1 MSVADAPR
9 SHGLIQ
15 RATNILLHPKAE
27 WDVIAAEPATVQS
40 IFIYAAV
47 LAGIA
52 ALARL
57 AHGLMPFCF
66 FVACYTPNPVFAVIS
81 SVVYYIVTLAGVF
94 VVGLIIDALAT
105 GFGGEK
111 NQVQAMKAAVY
122 SWTAAW
128 LAGIFIVVPWLGLLL
143 SLLGLYSIYLLYVG
157 LPRTMKAPEQQAVG
171 YTAVV
176 VILGIVVFVIGG
188 AIAGTVA
195 TMGALSGA
203 VANGSVSPITGT
215 VHFGNGGSLDLD
227 KLRAAGQQAEAQ
239 MKAQREGGPDKV
251 VAVDPERLKALLP
264 DSVAGA
270 ARTDVSATSAGAAG
284 FGASNAEATYQNGS
298 ERITLKVTDLAA
310 AGGFAAMAGAI
321 NVQSDETTATG
332 YKKVHTENGM
342 LTTERYD
349 NQSKSG
355 EYSVIVAS
363 RFAIEADGDG
373 VGMDA
378 LKAAVAAV
386 GPDRVAALAHG

>member
-1 MSVADAPR
+1 
-9 SHGLIQ
+9 
-15 RATNILLHPKAE
+15 
-27 WDVIAAEPATVQS
+27 
-40 IFIYAAV
+40 
-47 LAGIA
+47 
-52 ALARL
+52 
-57 AHGLMPFCF
+57 
-66 FVACYTPNPVFAVIS
+66 
-81 SVVYYIVTLAGVF
+81 
-94 VVGLIIDALAT
+94 
-105 GFGGEK
+105 
-111 NQVQAMKAAVY
+111 
-122 SWTAAW
+122 
-128 LAGIFIVVPWLGLLL
+128 
-143 SLLGLYSIYLLYVG
+143 
-157 LPRTMKAPEQQAVG
+157 
-171 YTAVV
+171 
-176 VILGIVVFVIGG
+176 
-188 AIAGTVA
+188 
-195 TMGALSGA
+195 MGALSGSL
-203 VANGSVSPITGT
+203 ANGSVSPVTGT

-239 MKAQREGGPDKV
+239 MKAQREGGPNKV

-284 FGASNAEATYQNGS
+284 FGASNAEATYQNGNA
-298 ERITLKVTDLAA
+298 RITLKLTDLAA

-355 EYSVIVAS
+355 EYSIIVAS
-363 RFAIEADGDG
+363 RFAIEADGDC
-373 VGMDA
+373 VGMDV

>member
-1 MSVADAPR
+1 M
-9 SHGLIQ
+9 
-15 RATNILLHPKAE
+15 
-27 WDVIAAEPATVQS
+27 
-40 IFIYAAV
+40 
-47 LAGIA
+47 
-52 ALARL
+52 
-57 AHGLMPFCF
+57 
-66 FVACYTPNPVFAVIS
+66 
-81 SVVYYIVTLAGVF
+81 
-94 VVGLIIDALAT
+94 
-105 GFGGEK
+105 
-111 NQVQAMKAAVY
+111 
-122 SWTAAW
+122 
-128 LAGIFIVVPWLGLLL
+128 
-143 SLLGLYSIYLLYVG
+143 
-157 LPRTMKAPEQQAVG
+157 
-171 YTAVV
+171 V

-203 VANGSVSPITGT
+203 VANGSVSPISGT
-215 VHFGNGGSLDLD
+215 VHFNGGSLDLD
-227 KLRAAGQQAEAQ
+227 KLQAAGQQAEAQ
-239 MKAQREGGPDKV
+239 MKAQRDGGPNKV

-284 FGASNAEATYQNGS
+284 FGASNAEATYQNGDA
-298 ERITLKVTDLAA
+298 RITLKVTDLAA

-332 YKKVHTENGM
+332 YEKVHTEQRPM

-373 VGMDA
+373 VGMDV